1 MILLE
6 DHGTLLVV
14 IHAVLGAATVALSTH
29 LFLWLRKWTAGRG
42 RGPGVR
48 WFAIVAP
55 LVYLAQFAL
64 GNLIYPAYKVRVRA
78 EYLDLPSAVAA
89 EAQLR
94 DKARA
99 EIHAR
104 AGAPPPAPRPDD
116 PLLTSQI
123 ARIFDIKEHWAAV
136 GLPLMFAAALLIF
149 VWDPKRDGRAARG
162 LLLFTSGGAA
172 ACAWLAALVGL
183 YVTAVRP
190 LP

>member
-1 MILLE
+1 MVFLE
-6 DHGTLLVV
+6 DQGRLLLVL
-14 IHAVLGAATVALSTH
+14 HAVLGAATVAVSTH
-29 LFLWLRKWTAGRG
+29 FFLWSRNWSAGRG

-48 WFAIVAP
+48 WFAVVAP
-55 LVYLAQFAL
+55 LVYLAQFTL

-89 EAQLR
+89 DADLR
-94 DKARA
+94 DRSRA

-104 AGAPPPAPRPDD
+104 AGAAPPAARAEDTLAP
-116 PLLTSQI
+116 SQI

-136 GLPLMFAAALLIF
+136 GLPLMLAAALLVF
-149 VWDPKRDGRAARG
+149 AWDPKRDGRAARG

-172 ACAWLAALVGL
+172 ACAWAAALVGL